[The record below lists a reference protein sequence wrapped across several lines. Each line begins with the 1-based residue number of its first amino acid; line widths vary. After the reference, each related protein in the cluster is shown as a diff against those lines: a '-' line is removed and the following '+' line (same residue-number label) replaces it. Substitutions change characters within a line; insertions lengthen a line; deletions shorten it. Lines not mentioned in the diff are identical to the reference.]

1 MKDNVI
7 GWQASGQAGA
17 VAAGERGAERTAVE
31 QAVLDEYN
39 QPRLF

>member
-17 VAAGERGAERTAVE
+17 VAAGGSGAVAAGIHLLEQGGNAAAV
-31 QAVLDEYN
+31 
-39 QPRLF
+39 